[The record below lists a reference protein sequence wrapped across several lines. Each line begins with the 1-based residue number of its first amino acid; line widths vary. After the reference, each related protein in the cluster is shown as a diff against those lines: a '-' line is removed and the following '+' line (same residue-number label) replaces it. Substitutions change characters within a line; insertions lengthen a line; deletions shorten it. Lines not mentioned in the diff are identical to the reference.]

1 MATTTPK
8 RSMSTGVIA
17 VFVLAGLCVLSV
29 PCVGVLSA
37 VAIPAFVGYVRR
49 SKTAEVAPNIRA
61 IRAGIEAYAMS
72 ERLDP
77 ATGSMQL
84 RGLPRSIPL
93 TPATQGTER
102 RSWPA
107 DADPAWSELAFQ
119 IPDPFYFSYE
129 VVTNQ
134 ATGSVTVRAVGDLD
148 GDGVTSEFLVDGQL
162 DPSSGE
168 IAWAPGLV
176 ITNELE

>member
-1 MATTTPK
+1 MTTTKPK
-8 RSMSTGVIA
+8 SMSTMVIA
-17 VFVLAGLCVLSV
+17 LIALTGCAVLTV
-29 PCVGVLSA
+29 PCIGVLSA

-49 SKTAEVAPNIRA
+49 SKTAEVAPNLRA
-61 IRAGIEAYAMS
+61 IRAGIETYAMS
-72 ERLDP
+72 EHLDP
-77 ATGSMQL
+77 ATGSLQR

-93 TPATQGTER
+93 TPATQGAER

-107 DADPAWSELAFQ
+107 DADAGWSELGFQ

-129 VVTNQ
+129 VVTNP

-148 GDGVTSEFLVDGQL
+148 GDGVTSEFLVDGQI
-162 DPSSGE
+162 DASSGE